1 MAQSIQL
8 PVTQVGLE
16 ASINAAMKRV
26 GSSTKINLGTN
37 SKQISALSQPLGR
50 ITGQADEFSKS
61 MAAANA
67 RVLAFGA
74 SAGIIAGVS
83 TAMGALLMNTIK
95 VEKSLIEIGSVL
107 NKSGSELDKYGQ
119 DIFNVA
125 KNTGQSFD
133 IVAEGA
139 LELARQG
146 LDAEKTLKR
155 LNDALI
161 LSRLSGLDAK
171 QSVEGLTA
179 AFNSFESSGET
190 SATILN
196 KLVAVSQK
204 YAVSERD
211 LIEAIKR
218 SASVA
223 DLAGVSF
230 DELAALTT
238 AVQQKTARGGAV
250 IGNSFKTIFARIQD
264 KGVLEDLDDLGIKVI
279 GASGKVLSATDVLK
293 NLAGEFEG
301 FSKIKQA
308 DIAQKLGGVYQLD
321 KLLAALKDLGAESSV
336 FGGALKEALEA
347 GNKAYEKNAVLN
359 QSLDS
364 LINRTTLS
372 AQELGATLGKIGITD
387 SLKNVLGFFN
397 SLIEGIQ
404 KILGEESALGGLVK
418 GLVKGIGAIFA
429 GPGLVLFGAIILK
442 LSKDLVQFGFG
453 SLKIFFGIGKAAKE
467 VQNVEGAI
475 SQILARNV
483 DLQQKL
489 FGLENNRAGQLR
501 VITAA
506 LIEQEAVLR
515 RSAAI
520 SSGLAAPLY
529 NVGARAEDSGLRI
542 QPPRAA
548 AGYVPATAIEKKDI
562 QMGVGGA
569 KSGDKPVTIP
579 NFNFGGGKKGSIVA
593 NTGEYVVPNFAGS
606 GGSAIFNRDM
616 VRSMGLPEGAKKINA
631 AGGFIPNF
639 AKAKVPPIGAPIGE
653 FVDYFGGQKES
664 DTYAAIKR
672 LPEYLE
678 SQKDPK
684 LIGTKFNE
692 KFVDANRIAGAIKK
706 SITRAP
712 FEVDAN
718 SIPFTNG
725 NGLGVVTLNK
735 ATEASYGKIKLKD
748 EDLAKIGGRELVEG
762 GFFEKKFLN
771 TLKQEGVDPNQVS
784 QFREEFK
791 QKNIKLGS
799 EGDELNNELRL
810 NNIRVSDFSRLQGY
824 GKEKQEQFQKRINT
838 IFAGPLAQLTKEVFG
853 GALGNV
859 DESMMTDK
867 YLFGTDVLGNIYESA
882 INLYTKGAANL
893 PSFKEGEAKRSASF
907 DFPLNDAD
915 QAKRLNDMFF
925 PGSPVGRADAKYTAG
940 TSDLQDIVSKSLN
953 DPDALEGIR
962 RQIKSKGSINAAKG
976 FIPNF
981 ASIYDKFKVDPKAQG
996 SLKVNNEKSTPFT
1009 AKKNIWDFVDN
1020 PEAKRKL
1027 LALSDSFDTTIGQ
1040 NDFWFRGTNIKELKN
1055 LLSQGY
1061 SSSTGIND
1069 QTNSGSTF
1077 FASSFGKAA
1086 SYGLRGPT
1094 GDKVDNGIVMIL
1106 KKQFLQN
1113 KQFDQSPFEQEKEN
1127 SIRLFGKYFK
1137 EDLEGVV
1144 DLRSGNFTG
1153 IDKLGIKNSAK
1164 GFIPNFASIN
1174 QTGLLGF
1181 NKDTNLSAYQKE
1193 QIQKSVSFPRITAQ
1207 YAKDPNTNFLG
1218 RGAENAAFLSKGMAF
1233 KFPTLAYTNRAGLKT
1248 KLQATKDMNW
1258 DSAAKQLAALQP
1270 NLKIIPN
1277 AVKGVVTSQPFAG
1290 KTIGKTIEDGLKAND
1305 LVTLIRRNFAQAQQ
1319 NNTSKPNWLEPL
1331 YVDGGS
1337 YDNFTFPEN
1346 INEEK
1351 INDPRT
1357 SANDIFNNNKI
1368 GLIDLGIFGSSAKQ
1382 ARKEEQAMAKTTAA
1396 SGYVPNF
1403 ADPLKEA
1410 VGREMAAGVPA
1421 SQIYVDK
1428 NSSLKNAMNPMGLM
1442 VANRRDEPAGGFQ
1455 GINRAR
1461 REGANP
1467 MMYGAAGGFIPNYAP
1482 FDITGTPLSGNKG
1495 QAVSFAKI
1503 NKSINDFAKSLDLAA
1518 IDLSIAS
1525 EAKALKDQIRKLT
1538 EVSKL
1543 EKGSK
1548 EAVAK
1553 AGLDYIK
1560 AKKAEVM
1567 SAGKA
1572 GEMSSAAGAAR
1583 LLESNAGKKL
1593 AKQLDKVYLEYN
1605 KSQKT
1610 KQDLTNAE
1618 AKAAAI
1624 LQKTSLKAGSQ
1635 RAIVASTGS
1644 LASTR
1649 TSAQTRAGGDRDML
1663 GAIFGLQA
1671 AFSGLTGA
1679 TQGLENGFFQA
1690 LNSVSAAASTATT
1703 SLFAVQG
1710 LSQAFGG
1717 AETKIGGFLG
1727 KLGPYAAGIGFL
1739 YTGFNELT
1747 KYLDKNNVEVQKAS
1761 ESMLMVSEA
1770 ASKAAIN
1777 LSTLNPI
1784 QQERVRKRAEDVIEK
1799 SRTLEASTSG
1809 YNPYGVGSSVPTTR
1823 LATFEGV
1830 SDELKTGFEKIISES
1845 LAAGVS
1851 ETELDKLITSK
1862 FQSGGKLTSQEV
1874 QDISKELN
1882 IRLSGIVEKGSPES
1896 IIKGLSEERK
1906 NVYSQMS
1913 AKDVETAISERGKGA
1928 NELSPLQDA
1937 FYNAGIEG
1945 DIARQESIRKTTQLL
1960 RERAGVEKK
1969 AEEEAVKQTGV
1980 AIAQDKLKNA
1990 LAMAIA
1996 KARSFEN
2003 DQLGQTLLSAQE
2015 LGNLDEKG
2023 LRNIQ
2028 DRIALREIDRK
2039 LADETSSIIQSQI
2052 DKAKEITANSE
2063 KALALEAKFQG
2074 LTEEDLRNPEK
2085 LKEILGETNA
2095 LLSQGV
2101 DLTKAEAGAL
2111 EIKINALIENNQL
2124 EKDSLKLNQQK
2135 TEEFKEQAKQLDLI
2149 SQASKR
2155 ALEAQSFDREI
2166 GTTKSINAGDL
2177 QVRALES
2184 SKLGASDSQIRQ
2196 IDQQIAAIKENTVA
2210 LEQANARE
2218 KVFSEFKGQL
2228 LENNKITDK
2237 AVKADIDNQ
2246 IRQADTVEKLED
2258 LAFILTASMQGVD
2271 GDSAIS
2277 IMSGVLQKFR
2287 QDLAQQ
2293 DESAKQAKALAA
2305 GETADAGRIA
2315 PVISAL
2321 EMFRRSLLQTT
2332 QIIDQKIED
2341 IKLQQLTSISGRELI
2356 QGNYDAQTL
2365 EMQRGQTETEA
2376 ARIARERQNKSV
2388 SQLFNEE
2395 FGKTEEER
2403 ALDVKKTIV
2412 DASVQFK
2419 NNMIEGIMG
2428 AVEGT
2433 SSLKDGLRSAAYEFV
2448 KAINQKMINNLIDKV
2463 VGGSVQSGSG
2473 QTGGGLVGFL
2483 SGMFGMASG
2492 GMINGGSG
2500 MKDDVPA
2507 MLMGGEYVVNKKAV
2521 SKYGAQFLESLNNG
2535 TLMGYAK
2542 GGSVQKG
2549 PQGNFYTPGTFGQG
2563 AISGKRN
2570 LLDFATQTGTS
2581 GQFDQM
2587 INESGYQS
2595 VSLEPESSRLSVSG
2609 MRNSPMFEATQSAK
2623 GQAFD
2628 LYLQQYNAER
2638 EAKKAEKEQ
2647 KSAFKKQ
2654 LIMLA
2659 ASAAA
2664 SGIGNVAMTGGK
2676 AAVGSLG
2683 AGASFFDKVKAFG
2696 SGAVYGGNVAGTGQ
2710 MAGGLKN
2717 LFSGNFSTAFRS
2729 GVPLMAGSVDS
2740 AKQSGYGKGATMFS
2754 YGAML
2759 PNLNEAIDPQ
2769 ALKEA
2774 LEYQNLL
2781 IGEKYAI
2788 GGMIPSTSGI
2798 DTVPAMLSGGEFVM
2812 NRSAVQGI
2820 GAPNLQSMNS
2830 GGTSITSEETSKEL
2844 NEKLLAKLDELINSS
2859 GSTGSITINVAPS
2872 GQTTQ
2877 ETSQDPSAG
2886 RQQLARQI
2894 KDAVLQIIND
2904 EKRIGGTLRR

>member
-161 LSRLSGLDAK
+161 LSRLSGLDAA

-179 AFNSFESSGET
+179 AINSFKSSGET
-190 SATILN
+190 SSTILN
-196 KLVAVSQK
+196 KLVAISQK

-211 LIEAIKR
+211 LIESIKR

-230 DELAALTT
+230 NELAAITT
-238 AVQQKTARGGAV
+238 AIQQKTARGGAV
-250 IGNSFKTIFARIQD
+250 IGNSLKTIFARIQD
-264 KGVLEDLDDLGIKVI
+264 KGVLEDLDDLGIDVI

-293 NLAGEFEG
+293 NLAGEFGG

-308 DIAQKLGGVYQLD
+308 NIAEKLGGVYQLD

-336 FGGALKEALEA
+336 FGGSLKEALEA

-404 KILGEESALGGLVK
+404 KILGEEGALGGFVK

-429 GPGLVLFGAIILK
+429 GPGLALFGAIILK

-475 SQILARNV
+475 SQILSRNV
-483 DLQQKL
+483 DLQQQL
-489 FGLENNRAGQLR
+489 FAKEGNRAAQLKI
-501 VITAA
+501 ITNA
-506 LIEQEAVLR
+506 LIEQEAILR
-515 RSAAI
+515 RSSNI

-639 AKAKVPPIGAPIGE
+639 AEKYNKARTLEESRAYWKKAKKETAIAAFENPNTPENDLIGASETLAKGKSLTYDFDASKFQFGNGMGIGL
-653 FVDYFGGQKES
+653 VALQDSGIGGLGRGRLTSDSADIQEKLNAIGVPNLSRVLESKFKERNIDPNLFQGVKADVLQAKPNIAFENIKISSVNALKNQFSS
-664 DTYAAIKR
+664 DTFKDFQQTVNR
-672 LPEYLE
+672 LFARPISNL
-678 SQKDPK
+678 
-684 LIGTKFNE
+684 GNE
-692 KFVDANRIAGAIKK
+692 IFGPA
-706 SITRAP
+706 
-712 FEVDAN
+712 
-718 SIPFTNG
+718 
-725 NGLGVVTLNK
+725 
-735 ATEASYGKIKLKD
+735 
-748 EDLAKIGGRELVEG
+748 
-762 GFFEKKFLN
+762 
-771 TLKQEGVDPNQVS
+771 
-784 QFREEFK
+784 
-791 QKNIKLGS
+791 LGS
-799 EGDELNNELRL
+799 VESGD
-810 NNIRVSDFSRLQGY
+810 VG
-824 GKEKQEQFQKRINT
+824 
-838 IFAGPLAQLTKEVFG
+838 
-853 GALGNV
+853 
-859 DESMMTDK
+859 DK
-867 YLFGTDVLGNIYESA
+867 YIFGKDVLGSIFESA
-882 INLYTKGAANL
+882 TQFYIKGANNL
-893 PSFKEGEAKRSASF
+893 PSFQDGEATRNQRF
-907 DFPLNDAD
+907 DFPMGNAEE
-915 QAKRLNDMFF
+915 AERLNSLFF
-925 PGSPVGRADAKYTAG
+925 KNGGVGIAEAKLTANAS
-940 TSDLQDIVSKSLN
+940 TLNSVVSKGLN
-953 DPDALEGIR
+953 NQQVISQMKQ
-962 RQIKSKGSINAAKG
+962 QIASRATLASGARG

-981 ASIYDKFKVDPKAQG
+981 SDTRTQLSDLISQFIDSGRTFPEVPQLNTSQNEQLRSRIQQIRLAGDFSRYRLID
-996 SLKVNNEKSTPFT
+996 SLSSDIESQVGTSTLNSLLPSLSSTVKSSLPPIDSTQISDSNNEKNIAEKSGSDLSLVGGKLKVGFLRSRDGNPLFEI
-1009 AKKNIWDFVDN
+1009 AKKIKSREITSMD
-1020 PEAKRKL
+1020 AGMI
-1027 LALSDSFDTTIGQ
+1027 IGPRIP
-1040 NDFWFRGTNIKELKN
+1040 DLIVGLKN
-1055 LLSQGY
+1055 LVERMRLKDPSFPRIPIQGAFNPKNLAE
-1061 SSSTGIND
+1061 TINSKSFKKT
-1069 QTNSGSTF
+1069 QTRFPDRDLINNKSRYFKAGDDF
-1077 FASSFGKAA
+1077 FLPEDLKNLGKA
-1086 SYGLRGPT
+1086 YKTLGTT
-1094 GDKVDNGIVMIL
+1094 GRKDE
-1106 KKQFLQN
+1106 F
-1113 KQFDQSPFEQEKEN
+1113 
-1127 SIRLFGKYFK
+1127 IRLEKLFPQG
-1137 EDLEGVV
+1137 LAEGY
-1144 DLRSGNFTG
+1144 
-1153 IDKLGIKNSAK
+1153 
-1164 GFIPNFASIN
+1164 IPNFAN
-1174 QTGLLGF
+1174 
-1181 NKDTNLSAYQKE
+1181 
-1193 QIQKSVSFPRITAQ
+1193 P
-1207 YAKDPNTNFLG
+1207 
-1218 RGAENAAFLSKGMAF
+1218 
-1233 KFPTLAYTNRAGLKT
+1233 
-1248 KLQATKDMNW
+1248 
-1258 DSAAKQLAALQP
+1258 
-1270 NLKIIPN
+1270 
-1277 AVKGVVTSQPFAG
+1277 
-1290 KTIGKTIEDGLKAND
+1290 
-1305 LVTLIRRNFAQAQQ
+1305 
-1319 NNTSKPNWLEPL
+1319 LE
-1331 YVDGGS
+1331 
-1337 YDNFTFPEN
+1337 
-1346 INEEK
+1346 
-1351 INDPRT
+1351 
-1357 SANDIFNNNKI
+1357 
-1368 GLIDLGIFGSSAKQ
+1368 
-1382 ARKEEQAMAKTTAA
+1382 
-1396 SGYVPNF
+1396 
-1403 ADPLKEA
+1403 EA
-1410 VGREMAAGVPA
+1410 IGREMSAGVPA

-1442 VANRRDEPAGGFQ
+1442 VANRRDEPSGGFQ
-1455 GINRAR
+1455 GVNRAR

-1467 MMYGAAGGFIPNYAP
+1467 MMYGAASGFVPNYAAKIP
-1482 FDITGTPLSGNKG
+1482 DISGQVQSGLGAGVQLGGDVQDAINQFGKKAIAAGANMEKLAKALEKQLTTLSGNADAAKKVADESLK
-1495 QAVSFAKI
+1495 QAQIIKE
-1503 NKSINDFAKSLDLAA
+1503 NREAA
-1518 IDLSIAS
+1518 
-1525 EAKALKDQIRKLT
+1525 KDQAET
-1538 EVSKL
+1538 V
-1543 EKGSK
+1543 
-1548 EAVAK
+1548 K
-1553 AGLDYIK
+1553 AQAQ
-1560 AKKAEVM
+1560 AKKTTLSDEI
-1567 SAGKA
+1567 
-1572 GEMSSAAGAAR
+1572 
-1583 LLESNAGKKL
+1583 LNQTSNKKL

-1605 KSQKT
+1605 KSAKT
-1610 KQDLTNAE
+1610 KQDLRNAE
-1618 AKAAAI
+1618 TKASAI
-1624 LQKTSLKAGSQ
+1624 LKNTSLKVGEQ
-1635 RAIVASTGS
+1635 RAIVSSTGS

-1649 TSAQTRAGGDRDML
+1649 KGAQSRSGGDRDML
-1663 GAIFGLQA
+1663 GAIFGLQT

-1679 TQGLENGFFQA
+1679 TEGVENGLVKVVNGFT
-1690 LNSVSAAASTATT
+1690 SAASTATT
-1703 SLFAVQG
+1703 ALFAFQG
-1710 LSQAFGG
+1710 LSQTFGG
-1717 AETKIGGFLG
+1717 AETKIGGFLN

-1784 QQERVRKRAEDVIEK
+1784 QQERVKGRAEDVIER
-1799 SRTLEASTSG
+1799 SRTLTSTS
-1809 YNPYGVGSSVPTTR
+1809 YRYDSYGMRSSAPTTR
-1823 LATFEGV
+1823 LARFEGV
-1830 SDELKTGFEKIISES
+1830 SDELKTGFERIISES

-1851 ETELDKLITSK
+1851 ETELSGLITSR
-1862 FQSGGKLTSQEV
+1862 FQTDEKLTSQEI
-1874 QDISKELN
+1874 QDISRELN
-1882 IRLSGIVEKGSPES
+1882 VRLSKISGEFSPEK
-1896 IIKGLSEERK
+1896 IIRGLTKEQKGLLQTMSPKDLEKEIAGRGTEG
-1906 NVYSQMS
+1906 NVL
-1913 AKDVETAISERGKGA
+1913 KF
-1928 NELSPLQDA
+1928 LQDA
-1937 FYNAGIEG
+1937 LYGTKDNPGITN
-1945 DIARQESIRKTTQLL
+1945 DVARQENIRKIYGSVTEQ
-1960 RERAGVEKK
+1960 ADVQQK
-1969 AEEEAVKQTGV
+1969 AEEEAVKQTSV
-1980 AIAQDKLKNA
+1980 AITQDKLKNA

-2039 LADETSSIIQSQI
+2039 LTDETSSIIQSQI
-2052 DKAKEITANSE
+2052 DKAKEITANSQQ
-2063 KALALEAKFQG
+2063 ALELEAKFQL

-2095 LLSQGV
+2095 LLSQGEA
-2101 DLTKAEAGAL
+2101 LTTKEAEAL
-2111 EIKINALIENNQL
+2111 EQKINALIENNQL

-2135 TEEFKEQAKQLDLI
+2135 TGQFKEQVKQLDLI

-2155 ALEAQSFDREI
+2155 ALEAQSFRREI
-2166 GTTKSINAGDL
+2166 EITKSINAGDL

-2184 SKLGASDSQIRQ
+2184 SKLGASDSQVRQ
-2196 IDQQIAAIKENTVA
+2196 IDQQIAAIKANTVA
-2210 LEQANARE
+2210 LEQGKERE
-2218 KVFSEFKGQL
+2218 KIFSQLKSEL
-2228 LENNKITDK
+2228 LENNKI
-2237 AVKADIDNQ
+2237 ADETTRKIRDNKIQ
-2246 IRQADTVEKLED
+2246 QVSTPEA
-2258 LAFILTASMQGVD
+2258 LARVAKQVFLQQEGVD
-2271 GDSAIS
+2271 E
-2277 IMSGVLQKFR
+2277 
-2287 QDLAQQ
+2287 AQQ
-2293 DESAKQAKALAA
+2293 QQNLEKFIQNMNQLFDSFDVSSKIALAVA
-2305 GETADAGRIA
+2305 ADETANAGRIA
-2315 PVISAL
+2315 PVIDAL
-2321 EMFRRSLLQTT
+2321 EMFRRSLLETS

-2341 IKLQQLTSISGRELI
+2341 IRLQQLTSISGRELI
-2356 QGNYDAQTL
+2356 QGNYDIETL
-2365 EMQRGQTETEA
+2365 RMQQGQTPEEA
-2376 ARIARERQNKSV
+2376 ARIARDRQNKSV

-2403 ALDVKKTIV
+2403 ALDMKKTIV

-2647 KSAFKKQ
+2647 KKALTTQ
-2654 LIMLA
+2654 LLMLA
-2659 ASAAA
+2659 GSASLGA
-2664 SGIGNVAMTGGK
+2664 IGNVAGTGAKTALANLSENAGFLEKLMT
-2676 AAVGSLG
+2676 A
-2683 AGASFFDKVKAFG
+2683 G
-2696 SGAVYGGNVAGTGQ
+2696 SGAFKGGNIAGTGQ

-2729 GVPLMAGSVDS
+2729 GVPLMAGKV
-2740 AKQSGYGKGATMFS
+2740 AGSGYGTGTSFS
-2754 YGAML
+2754 GNVIDNLDL
-2759 PNLNEAIDPQ
+2759 PTWTTEEINKTIKDLNLGEDFDP
-2769 ALKEA
+2769 
-2774 LEYQNLL
+2774 EYPLL
-2781 IGEKYAI
+2781 NKKAI
-2788 GGMIPSTSGI
+2788 GGMIPSKSGI